1 MSRLTADR
9 RAAGQVVS
17 RFLQRPGRLDQW
29 LTDASRGL
37 RDEERRR
44 ARALVY
50 ALLRNR
56 TLLAAWIAPWLS
68 KPLDRQPLGAQV
80 ALLIGTTELVLMD
93 GVPDRAAVD
102 QAVEVARAN
111 GAPRQAGF
119 VNAVMRRIASR
130 ERPPEIPDRATD
142 PLGWAD
148 IAMSHPRWLLD
159 RMAALQGPQGA
170 AEWAEANNAEPLTVL
185 AFRSPADRETYAE
198 ALHGV
203 PGRLMASALRLPPG
217 TGNVTVLPGF
227 AEGAFWVQDEGAQV
241 AAALLGVQPGDVVLD
256 ACAAPG
262 GKALYA
268 AAAAGPDGAV
278 GAVDSD
284 ERRLVRLHE
293 NIARTGLTTIEP
305 MVADL
310 LAGPVV
316 EEPVDRVLLD
326 APCSGLGIIRRHPDA
341 RHARQPGDLARY
353 AERQGALL
361 EAVAPAVRP
370 GGRLVYAVCT
380 FTQEETDDVV
390 ERFLGCAAGAGFV
403 LRDAQEVLP
412 DLPSSAVLGGA
423 VRTTPHQHGADAFFA
438 VALDRRP

>member
-1 MSRLTADR
+1 MSHLTADR
-9 RAAGQVVS
+9 RAAAQVLS

-29 LTDASRGL
+29 LADASRGL

-56 TLLAAWIAPWLS
+56 TLLNAWLEPWLK
-68 KPLDRQPLGAQV
+68 KPMDRQPIGAQV
-80 ALLIGTTELVLMD
+80 ALLLGTTELLLMD

-102 QAVEVARAN
+102 QAVEVARAT
-111 GAPRQAGF
+111 GAPRQSGF
-119 VNAVMRRIASR
+119 VNAVMRRVASR
-130 ERPPEIPDRATD
+130 EQPPEIPSRDED
-142 PLGWAD
+142 PLGWAEL
-148 IAMSHPRWLLD
+148 ATSHPRWLLD
-159 RMAALQGPQGA
+159 RMAALQGPDQA
-170 AEWAEANNAEPLTVL
+170 AAWAEADNAEPPTVL
-185 AFRSPADRETYAE
+185 AFRSPEDHRAFAPG
-198 ALHGV
+198 LHGV
-203 PGRLMASALRLPPG
+203 PGRLLSSALRLPPG
-217 TGNVTVLPGF
+217 AGRIDRLAGF

-241 AAALLGVQPGDVVLD
+241 AAALLGVRPGDVVLD

-268 AAAAGPDGAV
+268 AAAAGPDGVV

-284 ERRLVRLHE
+284 ERRLRLLRE
-293 NIARTGLTTIEP
+293 SIVRTGLSTIEP

-310 LAGPVV
+310 LAAPIV

-326 APCSGLGIIRRHPDA
+326 APCSGLGILRRHPDA
-341 RHARQPGDLARY
+341 RYARRPADLARY

-380 FTQEETDDVV
+380 FTAEETDHVV
-390 ERFLGCAAGAGFV
+390 ERFLGGSSGEGFV
-403 LRDAQEVLP
+403 LLDAAQILPELP
-412 DLPSSAVLGGA
+412 DDAVVDGI
-423 VRTTPHQHGADAFFA
+423 VRTTPHQHGADGFFA
-438 VALDRRP
+438 VAMDRRP